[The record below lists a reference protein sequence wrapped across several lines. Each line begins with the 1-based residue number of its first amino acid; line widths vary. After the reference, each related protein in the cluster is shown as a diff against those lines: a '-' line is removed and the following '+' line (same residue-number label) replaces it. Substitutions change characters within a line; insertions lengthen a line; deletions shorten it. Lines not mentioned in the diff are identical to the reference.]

1 MEEARHHS
9 SLDPDSVKT
18 EEIGLAIL
26 GGAGWIAVAA
36 GIVCQ
41 IMWGGRYALLGVLAF
56 ALSRALMRIW
66 QLARRQ
72 SFPRNRASSRMTRGL
87 AIFWVFLSLCLSLP
101 FWEVA

>member
-1 MEEARHHS
+1 MEEARQHS
-9 SLDPDSVKT
+9 ALDPDTVT
-18 EEIGLAIL
+18 PEEIGLAIL

-66 QLARRQ
+66 QLARR
-72 SFPRNRASSRMTRGL
+72 GL

-101 FWEVA
+101 FWAVA

>member
-1 MEEARHHS
+1 MEEARQHS
-9 SLDPDSVKT
+9 TLDPDTVT
-18 EEIGLAIL
+18 PEEIGLAIL

-41 IMWGGRYALLGVLAF
+41 IMWGGRYALLGFLAF
-56 ALSRALMRIW
+56 ALSRAMMRIW

-87 AIFWVFLSLCLSLP
+87 AIFWAVLSLCLSLP
-101 FWEVA
+101 FWAVA

>member
-1 MEEARHHS
+1 MEEARQHS
-9 SLDPDSVKT
+9 AIDTDSVT
-18 EEIGLAIL
+18 AEEIGLALL

-41 IMWGGRYALLGVLAF
+41 IMWGGRYALLGIVAF

-72 SFPRNRASSRMTRGL
+72 SFPRNKASSRMIRGL
-87 AIFWVFLSLCLSLP
+87 AIFWLFLSLCLSLP
-101 FWEVA
+101 FWAVK